1 VSADG
6 VDPAARGIAIG
17 LDLGGS
23 SVKFAVLGLQG
34 GERPELLSSGLHEIP
49 ASRAPDVVV
58 EILATTGNRLCEQF
72 GAPERIGV
80 GLPGLHD
87 PEDGTTR
94 LLPNFPPEWVGFPLR
109 TELEARLPW
118 PVVLGNDAR
127 AFALAEATMGAA
139 VGFRTAVCIVL
150 GTGVGGGVVI
160 DGELWRGQ
168 GTGGELGHQTVEL
181 DGPPCGCGNRGCV
194 EAIAGSAA
202 LLRGAGRSSVRSL
215 VLIGDHSALDQQCST
230 SAHLEELGLA
240 RGGDAG
246 ADPAECEGRLATHLP
261 QGVVERTALEVGRE
275 HWGAVGGER
284 CRLESHG
291 GAVCQAE
298 SRDRH
303 DAGGFCQV
311 QRLDLGRARLAELG
325 GEQTRGGAH
334 PSMRL
339 LSTQRRNFV
348 SSTSLM

>member
-1 VSADG
+1 MSADG

-202 LLRGAGRSSVRSL
+202 LLRGAGRSSVRE
-215 VLIGDHSALDQQCST
+215 VFEVAPRDPVAAAAITRAVRAIGA
-230 SAHLEELGLA
+230 GLA
-240 RGGDAG
+240 NSYAVLAPEVFVVGGGIADAG
-246 ADPAECEGRLATHLP
+246 DQLLVPLHDEIRRRMRIAPAEAIRVRPAQLGRLA
-261 QGVVERTALEVGRE
+261 GAIGAAL
-275 HWGAVGGER
+275 
-284 CRLESHG
+284 LS
-291 GAVCQAE
+291 
-298 SRDRH
+298 
-303 DAGGFCQV
+303 
-311 QRLDLGRARLAELG
+311 
-325 GEQTRGGAH
+325 RGG
-334 PSMRL
+334 
-339 LSTQRRNFV
+339 
-348 SSTSLM
+348 